1 MLACFEQTRWTF
13 SVATV
18 GVFGDPHVALE
29 EVF

>member
-1 MLACFEQTRWTF
+1 MFACFEQARRTF

-18 GVFGDPHVALE
+18 GDFGDPQVALE

>member
-1 MLACFEQTRWTF
+1 MLACFEQARWSF

-18 GVFGDPHVALE
+18 GDFGDPHVALE